1 MTTFPFFR
9 PSAGRSSPDD
19 LFAATR
25 MPLGDHLEELRRHL
39 GRAVAGFGLAFLLV
53 FLADGVGY
61 VTGTPIGIAKPVKD
75 AITLPVEQ
83 ELQNFYDRRVR
94 QVARDI
100 LEGKKAI
107 QAVNKAREVQLELEV
122 NDLARLLAGRWGIA
136 IAPAA
141 RAGSNP
147 EYVAV
152 RVRIRPVDWAIA
164 LHEAERLVGKRP
176 TLSTMSVTEGMV
188 VYLKV
193 ALVCAFVLSSPWL
206 FWQIWSF
213 VAAGLYPHEKR
224 PVYAYLP
231 FSVGLFLAG
240 VLVCQLLVMPRA
252 VEALLWFNE
261 WLDFEPDLRL
271 NEWLGFAIFMPV
283 LFGLSFQTPLVM
295 LFLERVGILS
305 VDAYQGKRRLA
316 WFLLAVLA
324 AVACPSA
331 DWVSMVF
338 LWLPL
343 CFLFELGIVLC
354 RWAPRRQLR
363 FDRDDGETGQRFEA

>member
-1 MTTFPFFR
+1 MNSR
-9 PSAGRSSPDD
+9 LSSPAADD

-25 MPLGDHLEELRRHL
+25 MSFGDHIEDLRRHL
-39 GRAVAGFGLAFLLV
+39 GRAVAGFAVALVLV

-61 VTGTPIGIAKPVKD
+61 VTGAPIGIAKPVKD
-75 AITLPVEQ
+75 AITLPVEE
-83 ELQNFYDRRVR
+83 ELQRFYDRRVR
-94 QVARDI
+94 QVAKDI
-100 LEGKKAI
+100 LEGKKAA
-107 QAVNKAREVQLELEV
+107 QDLNEAREVQLELEA
-122 NDLARLLAGRWGIA
+122 NELARLLAPRWGI
-136 IAPAA
+136 PLPRQAA
-141 RAGSNP
+141 ATPDRD
-147 EYVAV
+147 YVAV

-164 LHEAERLVGKRP
+164 LDQAQRLVGKRP

-193 ALVCAFVLSSPWL
+193 ALVCGIVLSSPWL

-213 VAAGLYPHEKR
+213 VAAGLYAHEKR

-231 FSVGLFLAG
+231 FSIGLFLAG
-240 VLVCQLLVMPRA
+240 VLVCQLLVMPKA

-283 LFGLSFQTPLVM
+283 LFGVSFQTPLVM
-295 LFLERVGILS
+295 LFLERLGILS

-316 WFLLAVLA
+316 WFVLAVFA
-324 AVACPSA
+324 AVACPSS
-331 DWVSMVF
+331 DWISMVF
-338 LWLPL
+338 LWVPL

-354 RWAPRRQLR
+354 RWTPRRSAASGLE
-363 FDRDDGETGQRFEA
+363 GEAADPAVEG